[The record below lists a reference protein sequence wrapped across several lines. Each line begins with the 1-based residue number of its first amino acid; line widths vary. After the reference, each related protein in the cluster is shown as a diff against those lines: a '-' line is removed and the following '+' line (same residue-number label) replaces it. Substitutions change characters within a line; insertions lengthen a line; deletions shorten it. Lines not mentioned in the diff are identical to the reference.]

1 MGCLRPT
8 GWISRRIGLE
18 GARRAHGLRARGG
31 LSGARSRPM
40 NCSVRQGK
48 RRGLAP
54 ARLLHVIQVLL
65 ELAEGEAVDHAPVL
79 DPGPSRL
86 RNAVLHEAESPL
98 IVGICVDGDADACSY
113 SLADVGSREVET
125 VHVGVELQGRVRGCG
140 LLYNA

>member
-31 LSGARSRPM
+31 LSGAGSRSM
-40 NCSVRQGK
+40 NCSDGQGK

-65 ELAEGEAVDHAPVL
+65 ELVEGAAVDHTPLL

-86 RNAVLHEAESPL
+86 RDAVLHEAESPL
-98 IVGICVDGDADACSY
+98 IVGISVDRD
-113 SLADVGSREVET
+113 
-125 VHVGVELQGRVRGCG
+125 
-140 LLYNA
+140 